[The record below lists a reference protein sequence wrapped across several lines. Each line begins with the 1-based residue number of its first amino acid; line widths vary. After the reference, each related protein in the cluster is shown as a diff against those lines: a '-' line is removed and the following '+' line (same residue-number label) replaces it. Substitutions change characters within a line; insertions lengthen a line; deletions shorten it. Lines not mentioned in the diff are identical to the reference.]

1 VEERRIAFRVHGEG
15 AEAIPRLFIVFFSTS
30 QTETTAGEPKNPT
43 IRISSLLF
51 VSVVDSIVIIC
62 FLFTLFVFLGLFSSN
77 FLSHCSAFTLGQ
89 LDRFICLAIID

>member
-62 FLFTLFVFLGLFSSN
+62 FLFTLFVFWGFFLQISFLIVLPSRSASSIAS
-77 FLSHCSAFTLGQ
+77 FV
-89 LDRFICLAIID
+89 